1 MFKSKIELNH
11 DRETESGFVE
21 TPCWW
26 LWLSTEPNFNL
37 VIHFFFHYS
46 ITFASHRMY
55 CKDLKPDKKKNNTE
69 FLMDFND
76 FIDTKTPN
84 HPLCEYQKRGSILWN
99 ALFPTYILLVP
110 SSLNIF
116 SWELEVVS
124 FLILMY
130 PAGHLDLILTTDSY
144 LNHKELLSFTVFD
157 VVRIYEW
164 ISAIWL
170 SIRCALKI

>member
-1 MFKSKIELNH
+1 MTVKLKVICRN
-11 DRETESGFVE
+11 
-21 TPCWW
+21 PCWW

-37 VIHFFFHYS
+37 VIHFFFCLHYS

-84 HPLCEYQKRGSILWN
+84 HPLCEYQKWGNILWN
-99 ALFPTYILLVP
+99 SLFPTYILLVP
-110 SSLNIF
+110 STLNIF
-116 SWELEVVS
+116 SWELKDFS
-124 FLILMY
+124 SILMD

-144 LNHKELLSFTVFD
+144 LHHKELLSFTVFA
-157 VVRIYEW
+157 VVRIYES